1 MICCKRFNFYSL
13 YVKLFIDADE
23 VHRRQIAMDEARRR
37 MQEKH
42 DQEAARFAEKQK
54 IVCACYLLL
63 SAVMFKNIHGATAV

>member
-1 MICCKRFNFYSL
+1 M
-13 YVKLFIDADE
+13 
-23 VHRRQIAMDEARRR
+23 HRRQLAMDEARRR

-54 IVCACYLLL
+54 IVCACYLYCL